1 MRRFLL
7 VTSSRA
13 FEERPYV
20 HGKALV
26 AALLISNGIRKD
38 AEFVAYFADIGVAL
52 RVLGNA
58 VKALFPDEE
67 SSTGLLRKGLRG
79 VRHPGVKLIKGIK
92 LEELVKRP
100 LIDGGRGACR
110 PPEDFTYVAYMEPA
124 KLEADCGVGLGDA
137 EPHHQFAVMNIE
149 ADREA
154 LRRRR
159 AL

>member
-38 AEFVAYFADIGVAL
+38 AEFVAYFVDMGLAL
-52 RVLGNA
+52 RVLGSA
-58 VKALFPDEE
+58 IKALFPDEE

-79 VRHPGVKLIKGIK
+79 ARHPGVKLIRGVK
-92 LEELVKRP
+92 LEELARRP
-100 LIDGGRGACR
+100 LIDGGRGVCK
-110 PPEDFTYVAYMEPA
+110 PPEDFTYIAYLEPTR
-124 KLEADCGVGLGDA
+124 LEADCGAGLNDM
-137 EPHHQFAVMNIE
+137 EPHHQFAVINIE
-149 ADREA
+149 ADRE